1 MYTIPKYPQI
11 VSLIPGATPQLL
23 DFVFHTEV
31 VSKEVRYFQE
41 RPGTGEQAGKKLLRC
56 LRENADGAMI
66 DELSGEVVRQNIFE
80 VPAKKCLDPW
90 LETWLPLPFLRMR
103 DQKWE
108 DGGCHF
114 ECGPANWAR
123 LRFVRCANNPDQ
135 IRLVLAFDM
144 TVEQRPTD
152 IEQYFAVSPADV
164 DAHAGYALAVKTR
177 DNAWFLNQPWV
188 DDWLKNVWKAFESKR
203 RNRGDEQSEVLY
215 LASYL
220 TMLEVVEKALQ
231 GVTVQVIK
239 PADTPIDVDLV
250 LDIGNSRTTG
260 ILVETRT
267 QRSTNLNDSYLL
279 QLRDLERPEHVYM
292 EPFETRVEFSEAS
305 FGDDN
310 LSRQSGRRSPAFVWP
325 SPVRIGPEAARLST
339 QALCA
344 EGITGMSSPKRYLW
358 DERDWTTGWRYNMR
372 GAQEPRVTRGP
383 LPRVLNQSGTPLCCM
398 DERLFRSH
406 HILKHQDTD
415 IAFDS
420 SFTRSSLM
428 MFLLVEILQQALV
441 TINSPGQRSRRE
453 LPHVPRRLRQVIFT
467 VPAGMPIAEQRI
479 YRRWVNW
486 AVRVLWEVLG
496 WQDCYVK
503 DHKQRSLG
511 SDYRLS
517 PRVRCNWDEATC
529 TQLVYIYNELTR
541 KYQGDAQ
548 VMCDIQGMPR
558 AQYGDRPSVRI
569 ATVDIGGGTTDL
581 SITTFELESDASATA
596 RMRPH
601 LELRD
606 GYNIAGDDI
615 VRDVIRSIV
624 LPAVEE
630 AAAKAGVP
638 HSDKLLAT
646 LFGRDVMDNS
656 QESRNRRAQCAR
668 QVLMPVALCILHA
681 YENMDATAGDAGFSC
696 TLGDFFEQEGVA
708 ADGNSGNNPSGGQ
721 DKNAPRTAPGLNG
734 AEKTAADKGGI
745 DKDGDSLGSP
755 AWPFQPFTRPN
766 EAALH
771 YVEDAVRQAGNLAG
785 GQSFELLAT
794 PLRIIPRNVD
804 AVIRETMGLVLANL
818 CEVIQR
824 YDCDMLLLTGR
835 PSCWRAVIAAVFA
848 KLPLPPDRIL
858 PMKQYRVDAWYPFAD
873 VSGAIT
879 DPKTTVV
886 VGAILC
892 SLAEGH
898 LEGFSFNPAGISPT
912 STARYIGEMDI
923 NGQIRKPKVWFEV
936 DVDAKDERVYTR
948 DVSFSGP
955 IAVGFRLLDVE
966 RWTTTRFYVLDF
978 VNEDIRRVSR
988 ERLPYNVRLSL
999 TLHELEE
1006 DEGGQI
1012 AEGRERDEGEF
1023 RIEEITDQF
1032 GAPVN
1037 TSDVQIRLQ
1046 TLPMDEGV
1054 WLDTGIILS

>member
-1 MYTIPKYPQI
+1 MYSIPKYPQVI
-11 VSLIPGATPQLL
+11 SLIPGATPQLL
-23 DFVFHTEV
+23 DFVYNTEAV
-31 VSKEVRYFQE
+31 AKDVRHFQE
-41 RPGTGEQAGKKLLRC
+41 KNGSGEQAGKKLLRC
-56 LRENADGAMI
+56 LVESPDGAML
-66 DELSGEVVRQNIFE
+66 DELTGETVRQDIFE
-80 VPAKKCLDPW
+80 IHAKKCLDPW
-90 LETWLPLPFLRMR
+90 LETWLPVPFLRVR

-114 ECGPANWAR
+114 ECGPSNWAR
-123 LRFVRCANNPDQ
+123 V
-135 IRLVLAFDM
+135 RLVRDETQPGHLRLVVAFDM

-152 IEQYFAVSPADV
+152 SEHYYAVCPADV
-164 DAHAGYALAVKTR
+164 DAHANYDLAYKVR
-177 DNAWFLNQPWV
+177 DNAWFLNQAWV
-188 DDWLKNVWKAFESKR
+188 DDWLKNVWTAYHAQR
-203 RNRGDEQSEVLY
+203 RQRDELREVEY
-215 LASYL
+215 LAGYL
-220 TMLEVVEKALQ
+220 TMLEIVYKALH
-231 GVTVQVIK
+231 GATVQVVK
-239 PADTPIDVDLV
+239 PAETPIDVDLV

-267 QRSTNLNDSYLL
+267 QRGTNLNDSYLL
-279 QLRDLERPEHVYM
+279 QLRDLDRPEHVYM

-310 LSRQSGRRSPAFVWP
+310 LSRQSGRRTPAFVWP

-406 HILKHQDTD
+406 PILRQQDTD

-420 SFTRSSLM
+420 TFTRSSLM
-428 MFLLVEILQQALV
+428 MFLLVEVLQQALV

-453 LPHVPRRLRQVIFT
+453 LPNVPRRLRQVIFT

-496 WQDCYVK
+496 WQDCYIR
-503 DHKQRSLG
+503 DHSKRALG

-529 TQLVYIYNELTR
+529 TQLVFIYNEITK

-548 VMCDIQGMPR
+548 TLCKILGMPR
-558 AQYGDRPSVRI
+558 ARYGNRPSIRI
-569 ATVDIGGGTTDL
+569 ATIDMGGGTTDL
-581 SITTFELESDASATA
+581 SITTFELESEAGASS

-606 GYNIAGDDI
+606 GFNIAGDDI
-615 VRDVIRSIV
+615 LRDVIRQIV
-624 LPAVEE
+624 LPALGVAVE
-630 AAAKAGVP
+630 KAGVV
-638 HSDKLLAT
+638 HSDKFLAT

-656 QESRNRRAQCAR
+656 QENRNRRAQCTR
-668 QVLMPVALCILHA
+668 QLLTPVALSILHA
-681 YENMDATAGDAGFSC
+681 YEGMDATAGDPGFSC
-696 TLGDFFEQEGVA
+696 VFGDFFDLPAQ
-708 ADGNSGNNPSGGQ
+708 ADGDTRGAAAGEEREMGRELIQDLDRYPRPS
-721 DKNAPRTAPGLNG
+721 A
-734 AEKTAADKGGI
+734 
-745 DKDGDSLGSP
+745 
-755 AWPFQPFTRPN
+755 
-766 EAALH
+766 AALA
-771 YVEDAVRQAGNLAG
+771 YVNQAVRAG
-785 GQSFELLAT
+785 GGNADFDVLRT
-794 PLRIIPRNVD
+794 PLRIVPKNID
-804 AVIRETMGLVLANL
+804 AVIRETVGLVLANL

-835 PSCWRAVIAAVFA
+835 PSCWRAVVSTIFA

-858 PMKQYRVDAWYPFAD
+858 PMNHYRVDTWYPFAD
-873 VSGAIT
+873 VSGFIT

-898 LEGFSFNPAGISPT
+898 LEGFSFDPSGITPT
-912 STARYIGEMDI
+912 STARFIGEMDI
-923 NGQIRKPKVWFEV
+923 NGQIKKPKVWFEV
-936 DVDAKDERVYTR
+936 DVNARDERTYVK
-948 DVSFSGP
+948 DVTFAGP

-978 VNEDIRRVSR
+978 ANEDVRRTSSDK
-988 ERLPYNVRLSL
+988 LPFAVKVSL
-999 TLHELEE
+999 TLRELEE
-1006 DEGGQI
+1006 DTQGGEGN
-1012 AEGRERDEGEF
+1012 ERDEGEF
-1023 RIEEITDQF
+1023 RIEDITDRH
-1032 GAPVN
+1032 GNPVKPQ
-1037 TSDVQIRLQ
+1037 DVQMRLQ
-1046 TLPMDEGV
+1046 TLPLDEGV
-1054 WLDTGIILS
+1054 WLDTGVVL